1 MQRIEPQ
8 SQLSLSLPFIFS
20 VAFEFVGSA
29 RGVNWGRSS
38 SGDGQVSRGKRAA
51 LTKRNWRKKARLEKR
66 VESAYDSH
74 GLLSFPERE
83 NRGEKSTIRLSSEIQ
98 RTRRNLSGVVCAISV
113 FSRLEPKRP
122 IDSLNLAVKFPPKG
136 KNRFVSPSSFF
147 AGNHESLRFFRTE

>member
-1 MQRIEPQ
+1 MIEGREKEDGNGSIRIFNSRIYLYSRWCNE
-8 SQLSLSLPFIFS
+8 LNRRANSLSLPFIFS

-98 RTRRNLSGVVCAISV
+98 RTRRNLSGVVCAI
-113 FSRLEPKRP
+113 FSR
-122 IDSLNLAVKFPPKG
+122 AW
-136 KNRFVSPSSFF
+136 NRNDPSI
-147 AGNHESLRFFRTE
+147 R